1 MESQP
6 GVIPS
11 ISYAE
16 LLHDDPDTRYAAT
29 IQLIQA
35 LKANGTCRIRDHGI
49 SQDIIDNCFE
59 KSGDFFERTLQEKAA
74 DCSNSGATAKSRF
87 VPFASEKIRGEAH
100 RSEAVELQYGVYE
113 SAGNWSQQGRR
124 LADASRP
131 FHELPRSLSTI
142 HSKQNSFFAPYH
154 YRFEDDQEDNNPLRV
169 PPHIDPT
176 TMLFC
181 FQDSYAGLEVAD
193 LSNKSG
199 KLSTT
204 AIEKTAIFTPTNPQP
219 SEFVLLAGH
228 VLRRLVNGVK
238 HSVHLVKRPVGT
250 SGYHLNYWIIPDLN
264 TDCDFADK
272 KEDVTGYLA
281 RVFPAALQNTVQV

>member
-16 LLHDDPDTRYAAT
+16 LFHDDSDTRYAAT

-35 LKANGTCRIRDHGI
+35 LKAHGA
-49 SQDIIDNCFE
+49 S
-59 KSGDFFERTLQEKAA
+59 A
-74 DCSNSGATAKSRF
+74 DCSNSGATTKSRF

-124 LADASRP
+124 LADASRL
-131 FHELPRSLSTI
+131 FHELRYYANCTAKHSECNRIVFNLLDCLSSSLNLPRSLSTI

-169 PPHIDPT
+169 PPHIGPT

-193 LSNKSG
+193 LSNQSG

-219 SEFVLLAGH
+219 SEFVLLVGH

-238 HSVHLVKRPVGT
+238 HSVHRIKRPVGT